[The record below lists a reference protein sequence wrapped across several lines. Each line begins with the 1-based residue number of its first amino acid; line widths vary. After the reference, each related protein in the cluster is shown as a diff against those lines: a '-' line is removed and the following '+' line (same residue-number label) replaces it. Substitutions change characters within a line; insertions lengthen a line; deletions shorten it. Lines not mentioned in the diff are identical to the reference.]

1 MKALLINGSPNE
13 HKCTYTALQQVE
25 AGLQEGGI
33 ECEWFWTG
41 TGAVHPCIACHSC
54 AERGACTFDDD
65 CVNALAVAAKAA
77 DAIVVGS
84 PVYYAGING
93 SLKSVLDRLYYSAGS
108 ALAYKPAG
116 AVVSARRAGT
126 TAALEQLNKYF
137 IINNQPLA
145 GSGYWPMV
153 HGNTVEDVLQDK
165 EGLQVARQLGSNIA
179 CLLHAIETAKAA
191 GIEPKRYEKIATNFI
206 R

>member
-1 MKALLINGSPNE
+1 MKALLVNGSPNE

-25 AGLQEGGI
+25 AGLKEGGI
-33 ECEWFWTG
+33 SCEWFWLGKDAVRPCVACGKCGKTG
-41 TGAVHPCIACHSC
+41 RC
-54 AERGACTFDDD
+54 AFDDD
-65 CVNALAVAAKAA
+65 CLCTLA
-77 DAIVVGS
+77 DAAVDADALVFGS

-93 SLKSVLDRLYYSAGS
+93 SLKSALDRLYYSVGS
-108 ALAYKPAG
+108 KLAYKPGG

-153 HGNTVEDVLQDK
+153 HGNTVDEVMQDK
-165 EGLQVARQLGSNIA
+165 EGLQVARQMGSNIA
-179 CLLHAIETAKAA
+179 WMLNCIEAGCAA
-191 GIEPKRYEKIATNFI
+191 GIKPKPYEKIGTNFI